1 MLILVINCGSSSAK
15 YQLFDVIKHRSL
27 AKGLIERIGTP
38 GHCENHYEAIARI
51 VNALTDKKTGA
62 IKSIDELYGIGH
74 RVVHGQEEFKTST
87 LITKKVIASIE
98 KYAELAP
105 LHNPPSLLG
114 IKACFDILKGIPQV
128 AVFDTSFHQT
138 MPEKAFL
145 YGLPFKYYTKYSIRK
160 YGFHGTSHR
169 YVAGEAARQ
178 LKRPLKSLK
187 LITCHLGNGCSMT
200 AVDKGVS
207 VDTSM
212 GFTPL
217 EGLLMGTRSGDLDP
231 AVVFYLME
239 KESLSSCRISDIL
252 NKESGFLGI
261 SGISNDMRDLLKAAK
276 NETNIT
282 GAYPGGLR
290 RLSGTRARRSKLA
303 IEIFVYRI
311 EKYIGAYQAAM
322 GGLDA
327 VVFTAG
333 IGEHNPWLIKRISKD
348 LKSIVNGAKFL
359 MIPTN
364 EELLIAKDT
373 YGIIKKG

>member
-1 MLILVINCGSSSAK
+1 
-15 YQLFDVIKHRSL
+15 
-27 AKGLIERIGTP
+27 
-38 GHCENHYEAIARI
+38 
-51 VNALTDKKTGA
+51 
-62 IKSIDELYGIGH
+62 
-74 RVVHGQEEFKTST
+74 
-87 LITKKVIASIE
+87 
-98 KYAELAP
+98 
-105 LHNPPSLLG
+105 
-114 IKACFDILKGIPQV
+114 
-128 AVFDTSFHQT
+128 
-138 MPEKAFL
+138 
-145 YGLPFKYYTKYSIRK
+145 
-160 YGFHGTSHR
+160 
-169 YVAGEAARQ
+169 
-178 LKRPLKSLK
+178 
-187 LITCHLGNGCSMT
+187 MT

-239 KESLSSCRISDIL
+239 KESLSPCRISDIL

-261 SGISNDMRDLLKAAK
+261 SGVSNDMRDLLKAAK
-276 NETNIT
+276 NETSIT

-290 RLSGTRARRSKLA
+290 RLSGTRARRAKLA

-348 LKSIVNGAKFL
+348 LKNIVNGAKFL
-359 MIPTN
+359 MISTN

-373 YGIIKKG
+373 YDIIRRS